1 MNWKEIKYKELLRF
15 LVGGG
20 SAVLTDY
27 LVYRLLLSAD
37 MDISLAKGMS
47 FVGGSIVGFIINK
60 YWTFESKYFKV
71 KEIFRY
77 VILYATT
84 ALINALVNNIT
95 LSIIDIQII
104 GFLAATGVS
113 TVLNF
118 LGQKFFVFSNK
129 ENTQK

>member
-27 LVYRLLLSAD
+27 LVYRLLLSTD
-37 MDISLAKGMS
+37 MDISFAKGIS
-47 FVGGSIVGFIINK
+47 FVCGSIVGFIINK

-71 KEIFRY
+71 QEIFRY